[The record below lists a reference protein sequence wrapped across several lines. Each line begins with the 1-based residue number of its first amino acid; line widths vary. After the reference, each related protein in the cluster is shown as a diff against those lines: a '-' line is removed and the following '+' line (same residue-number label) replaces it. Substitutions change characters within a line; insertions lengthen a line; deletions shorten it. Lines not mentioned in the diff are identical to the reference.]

1 MFRFVIA
8 ALAVVGLVSLF
19 SGGVSGAA
27 TGVGFLFLF
36 PLLLLAKV
44 FFFMMLFGFIG
55 RGFARRG
62 GYRGSSPWGGWER
75 PRRSGGR
82 RVRGDEGKSSREDD
96 FESWHRMAHA
106 KEEVASWTENVD

>member
-27 TGVGFLFLF
+27 TGFGFLFLL
-36 PLLLLAKV
+36 PLLLFAKV
-44 FFFMMLFGFIG
+44 FFFMMLFGVIG
-55 RGFARRG
+55 SGVARR
-62 GYRGSSPWGGWER
+62 RGAPWGAWER
-75 PRRSGGR
+75 PQRPGGR
-82 RVRGDEGKSSREDD
+82 RSRGDEGTSSREDD